1 MKEEKTIKQD
11 VGKNL
16 DDTIDDYEL
25 SDVEKLSD
33 MITYIL
39 AEMAAKRFQE
49 KVKGMSKKEINVL
62 VRPLDCRSPKF
73 TYGMLK
79 MFFLVSGDKNMADI
93 LDLVNVCA
101 EYDECA
107 YDSFYDY
114 FVDTDIM
121 GWHLLESLMKEG
133 DADVRN

>member
-1 MKEEKTIKQD
+1 MKEEKSIKPTI
-11 VGKNL
+11 GEYA
-16 DDTIDDYEL
+16 DDTIDDYKL

-39 AEMAAKRFQE
+39 AEMAAKRFRE
-49 KVKGMSKKEINVL
+49 KVKDMSQKEINVL

-79 MFFLVSGDKNMADI
+79 LFFLVSGDKNMAEV
-93 LDLVNVCA
+93 LDLVSVCA

-121 GWHLLESLMKEG
+121 DWHLAGQPGEG
-133 DADVRN
+133 RWC

>member
-1 MKEEKTIKQD
+1 MKEEKSIKPTI
-11 VGKNL
+11 GEYA

-39 AEMAAKRFQE
+39 AEMAAKRFRE
-49 KVKGMSKKEINVL
+49 KVKDMSQKEINVL

-79 MFFLVSGDKNMADI
+79 LFFLVSGDKNMAEV
-93 LDLVNVCA
+93 LDLVSVCA

-121 GWHLLESLMKEG
+121 DWHLAGQPDEG
-133 DADVRN
+133 RWC